1 MVGYNTQWFNKITPV
16 TSTGN
21 NFDIILN
28 TLTNMEAVLVK
39 ALEIKRSEK
48 ALGYAAQNL

>member
-1 MVGYNTQWFNKITPV
+1 MVGYNTQWFNKITPG
-16 TSTGN
+16 TSTAN

-39 ALEIKRSEK
+39 ALGIKRSEK
-48 ALGYAAQNL
+48 ALGYAAQNF